1 MNLRVNMLP
10 KGLPMHPFR
19 HITILA
25 LACLWISAF
34 AASGLY
40 AVAQSPAKQAA
51 PASTPTASSAVTTV
65 LHANT
70 NLVLVDVVVSE
81 HGNAVH
87 GLTQGNFRIFD
98 NGREQTISSFDEHRP
113 AEAPAVAKPIKLP
126 PNTYTNLPVYP
137 EATSVNVL
145 LLDGLNTI
153 SVDQV
158 YVRRKMI
165 EYMGKV
171 KPGTSLAIFT
181 LSQRLRMIEGF
192 TTDVAKL
199 SKAFQSAKTGPQD
212 SLDVNSGTTDAM
224 NNLANYAP
232 TPAGRGMDPNALNMA
247 VSQMNQFAADVTA
260 SQDQIR
266 IRMTLDA
273 LQQLGR
279 YLNAIPGRK
288 NLIWFSSSF
297 PLALS
302 PDSTVSSPFKNMQ
315 NYADDARETSEML
328 SAARVAVYPVDAEG
342 LLTPP
347 SMDAANRGNG
357 KQAQA
362 PTGLNNPNTAL
373 PTGMSN
379 DSKAMS
385 ETLAKQE
392 SLKLMADLTGGKA
405 YIDTN
410 GLKEAVANAVDNGAS
425 YYTISYVPAAE
436 KLDGQFHKIQVRMNK
451 SSYKLA
457 YRSGYY
463 ANSPDKLSAHSP
475 GAPASRMTTATLL
488 GAPPE
493 TQILFLAR
501 VLPATDPQFKDLK
514 MPDGPAG
521 EASKDVKGPLHR
533 YIVDLTIDSHTLAFE
548 KTPEGAHK
556 VSVEFAL
563 VAYDS
568 NFNQVNFLDR
578 GVQLNMNDQRYA
590 RALATGT
597 PVRLAIDL
605 PAGEDILRIA
615 VQDTAANRAGSVE
628 IPLTVTQ

>member
-1 MNLRVNMLP
+1 MHSFRPVANLV
-10 KGLPMHPFR
+10 
-19 HITILA
+19 LA
-25 LACLWISAF
+25 FLCISTF
-34 AASGLY
+34 AVSGLH
-40 AVAQSPAKQAA
+40 AGAQAPVAPAA
-51 PASTPTASSAVTTV
+51 PASTAAAPPAVTTI
-65 LHANT
+65 LHANA

-87 GLTQGNFRIFD
+87 GLPQGNFRIFD
-98 NGREQTISSFDEHRP
+98 NGREQTISSFEEHRP
-113 AEAPAVAKPIKLP
+113 VEVPAIAKPIKLP

-137 EATSVNVL
+137 EATAINVL

-153 SVDQV
+153 AVDQV

-165 EYMGKV
+165 EYMDKI

-199 SKAFQSAKTGPQD
+199 SKDFQAAKTGPSD
-212 SLDVNSGTTDAM
+212 SLDVNSGITDSM
-224 NNLANYAP
+224 NNLSNYAP
-232 TPAGRGMDPNALNMA
+232 TPSGRGMDPNALSSAIN
-247 VSQMNQFAADVTA
+247 QMNEFAADVTA
-260 SQDQIR
+260 AQEETR
-266 IRMTLDA
+266 ERMTLNA
-273 LQQLGR
+273 LQQLAR

-288 NLIWFSSSF
+288 NLIWFSGSF
-297 PLALS
+297 PIALS
-302 PDSTVSSPFKNMQ
+302 PDGAMNSPFRNMQ
-315 NYADDARETSEML
+315 NNEDDVRETSEML
-328 SAARVAVYPVDAEG
+328 SAARVAVYPVDGEG
-342 LLTPP
+342 LLTPK
-347 SMDAANRGNG
+347 SLDAANRGNG

-362 PTGLNNPNTAL
+362 PTGLNNPNTVL
-373 PTGMSN
+373 PNGMSN
-379 DSKAMS
+379 DSKDMS
-385 ETLAKQE
+385 ETLAKQA
-392 SLKLMADLTGGKA
+392 SIKLIADLTGGKA

-410 GLKEAVANAVDNGAS
+410 GLKEAVGNAVDNGAS

-436 KLDGQFHKIQVRMNK
+436 KLDGQFHKIQVRLNK

-457 YRSGYY
+457 YRSGFY
-463 ANSPDKLSAHSP
+463 ANSPNKPSAYKLASASQ
-475 GAPASRMTTATLL
+475 MTTATLL

-514 MPDGPAG
+514 MSDDPAG
-521 EASKDVKGPLHR
+521 TPSKDVKGPLHR
-533 YIVDLTIDSHTLAFE
+533 YIIDLTIDSHTLTFE

-578 GVQLNMNDQRYA
+578 GIQLNLNDQRYA
-590 RALATGT
+590 RAIATGT
-597 PVRLAIDL
+597 PVRLALDL

-615 VQDTAANRAGSVE
+615 IQDTAANRAGSIE
-628 IPLTVTQ
+628 IPVAVSR